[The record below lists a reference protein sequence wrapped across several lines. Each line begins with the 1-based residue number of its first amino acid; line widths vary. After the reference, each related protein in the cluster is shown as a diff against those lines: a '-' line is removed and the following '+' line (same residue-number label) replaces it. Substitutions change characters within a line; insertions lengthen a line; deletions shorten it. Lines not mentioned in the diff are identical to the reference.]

1 MNIYI
6 KSCAQI
12 SVQEPLCD
20 KWFTEPIR
28 YEAPYVRALDPDYKP
43 FINPVAARRMGL
55 ILKRAMA
62 TSLSALKDADVEMP
76 DAIITATG
84 LGCIENTEKFL
95 KALSEQGENCLQP
108 TFFINSTHNT
118 IGSYVAV
125 QMKCHGYNNT
135 HVHRGIS
142 FESALLDAFVKIK
155 LGKLN
160 NALVGAH
167 DEMTPD
173 YFTLL
178 NRVGFWDGGFAG
190 ETAVSMLL
198 AKEGVVKIAGI
209 EVLYMP
215 EKQKIVDA
223 VNRLC
228 LENSISVDDIDLLVT
243 GRNGNK
249 ENNKVY
255 DDFENIFNMKDKSES
270 YKDIFGESFTTSAYS
285 VCYAYECLKK
295 GITPSR
301 RKVKNVLL
309 YNQYENKDHSLIL
322 LTCH

>member
-1 MNIYI
+1 MSIYI

-12 SVQEPLCD
+12 SVQEPLSN
-20 KWFTEPIR
+20 KWFSEPIKH
-28 YEAPYVRALDPDYKP
+28 ENSYVRAIDPDYKP

-62 TSLSALKDADVEMP
+62 TSISALREAAIEMP

-118 IGSYVAV
+118 IGSYIAV

-142 FESALLDAFVKIK
+142 FESALFDAFIKMKLNKI
-155 LGKLN
+155 N

-167 DEMTPD
+167 DEMTQD

-178 NRVGFWDGGFAG
+178 NRIGFWNGGFAG
-190 ETAVSMLL
+190 ETAVATVL
-198 AKEGVVKIAGI
+198 AKEGNIEISGI
-209 EVLYMP
+209 DILYKP
-215 EKQKIVDA
+215 DKQRII
-223 VNRLC
+223 
-228 LENSISVDDIDLLVT
+228 ESVDKLCKDKNISINDIDLIVT
-243 GRNGNK
+243 GRNKNE

-255 DDFENIFNMKDKSES
+255 DEFEEMLEMKGRSTS
-270 YKDIFGESFTTSAYS
+270 YKEIFGESFTSSAYS
-285 VCYAYECLKK
+285 VCFAYECLKK
-295 GITPSR
+295 GFTPDG
-301 RKVKNVLL
+301 KAVKNILL
-309 YNQYENKDHSLIL
+309 YNHYENKDHSLIL
-322 LTCH
+322 LTC

>member
-1 MNIYI
+1 MNVYI

-62 TSLSALKDADVEMP
+62 TSLTALKDADVEMP

-155 LGKLN
+155 LGKFN

-295 GITPSR
+295 GITPSG

-309 YNQYENKDHSLIL
+309 YNHYENKDHSLIL

>member
-55 ILKRAMA
+55 ILKRAMV
-62 TSLSALKDADVEMP
+62 TSITALRDAEVEMP
-76 DAIITATG
+76 DAIVTATG

-118 IGSYVAV
+118 IGSYIAV

-190 ETAVSMLL
+190 ETAVSMVL
-198 AKEGVVKIAGI
+198 AKEGDVKIAGVEI
-209 EVLYMP
+209 LYMP
-215 EKQKIVDA
+215 EKQNLIDA

-228 LENSISVDDIDLLVT
+228 AENNIGVNDIDLLVT

-295 GITPSR
+295 GITPSG
-301 RKVKNVLL
+301 RKVKNILL
-309 YNQYENKDHSLIL
+309 YNHYENKDHSLIL
-322 LTCH
+322 LIC

>member
-20 KWFTEPIR
+20 KWFTEPIK

-62 TSLSALKDADVEMP
+62 TSITALRDAEVEMP
-76 DAIITATG
+76 DAIVTATG

-118 IGSYVAV
+118 IGSYIAV

-178 NRVGFWDGGFAG
+178 NRVGFWDGGLAG
-190 ETAVSMLL
+190 ETAVSMVL
-198 AKEGVVKIAGI
+198 AKEGDVKIAGVEI
-209 EVLYMP
+209 LYMP
-215 EKQKIVDA
+215 EKQNLIDA

-228 LENSISVDDIDLLVT
+228 AENNIGVNDIDLLVT
-243 GRNGNK
+243 GRNKNK

-295 GITPSR
+295 GITPSG
-301 RKVKNVLL
+301 RKVKNILL
-309 YNQYENKDHSLIL
+309 YNHYENKDHSLIL
-322 LTCH
+322 LTC

>member
-1 MNIYI
+1 MNVYI

-155 LGKLN
+155 LGKFN

-295 GITPSR
+295 GITPSG

-309 YNQYENKDHSLIL
+309 YNHYENKDHSLIL

>member
-295 GITPSR
+295 GITPSG

>member
-12 SVQEPLCD
+12 SVQEPLSD
-20 KWFTEPIR
+20 KWFTEPIKH
-28 YEAPYVRALDPDYKP
+28 EAPYVRALDPDYKP

-62 TSLSALKDADVEMP
+62 TSITALRDAEVEMP
-76 DAIITATG
+76 DAIVTATG

-118 IGSYVAV
+118 IGSYIAV

-142 FESALLDAFVKIK
+142 FESAILDAFVKIK

-190 ETAVSMLL
+190 ETAVSMVL
-198 AKEGVVKIAGI
+198 AKEGDVKLAGVEI
-209 EVLYMP
+209 LYMP
-215 EKQKIVDA
+215 KEQNLIDA
-223 VNRLC
+223 VTRLC
-228 LENSISVDDIDLLVT
+228 AENNISVNDIDLLVT
-243 GRNGNK
+243 GRNNDDD
-249 ENNKVY
+249 NNKAY
-255 DDFENIFNMKDKSES
+255 NEFEDLFNLRDKSES
-270 YKDIFGESFTTSAYS
+270 YKNIFGESFTASAYGIY
-285 VCYAYECLKK
+285 YAYECLKK
-295 GITPSR
+295 GINP
-301 RKVKNVLL
+301 KGKNVKNVLI
-309 YNQYENKDHSLIL
+309 YNHYENKDHSLIF
-322 LTCH
+322 LTC

>member
-6 KSCAQI
+6 KSYAQI

-28 YEAPYVRALDPDYKP
+28 YDLSYVRALEPGYKP
-43 FINPVAARRMGL
+43 FINPIAARRMGL

-62 TSLSALKDADVEMP
+62 TSITALKEAELEMP

-95 KALSEQGENCLQP
+95 KALTEQGENCLQP

-118 IGSYVAV
+118 IGSYIAV

-142 FESALLDAFVKIK
+142 FESALLDAFVKIQ

-178 NRVGFWDGGFAG
+178 GKVGFWNGGFAG
-190 ETAVSMLL
+190 ETAVSMVL
-198 AKEGVVKIAGI
+198 AKDGLVKIAAV
-209 EVLYMP
+209 EVFYKP
-215 EKQKIVDA
+215 EKQNIIDA
-223 VNRLC
+223 VNRIC
-228 LENSISVDDIDLLVT
+228 DENNITICDIDLLVT
-243 GRNGNK
+243 GRNND
-249 ENNKVY
+249 EDNNKVY
-255 DDFENIFNMKDKSES
+255 DDFEDIFNMKDKSES
-270 YKDIFGESFTTSAYS
+270 YKNIFGESFTTSAYS
-285 VCYAYECLKK
+285 VCYAYECLKRGFSPLGK
-295 GITPSR
+295 
-301 RKVKNVLL
+301 KVSNVLL
-309 YNQYENKDHSLIL
+309 YNHYENKDHSLIFM
-322 LTCH
+322 TC

>member
-155 LGKLN
+155 LGKFN

-295 GITPSR
+295 GITPSG

-309 YNQYENKDHSLIL
+309 YNHYENKDHSLIL

>member
-155 LGKLN
+155 LGKFN

-243 GRNGNK
+243 GRNGNE

-295 GITPSR
+295 GITPSG
-301 RKVKNVLL
+301 RKIKNVLL
-309 YNQYENKDHSLIL
+309 YNHYENKDHSLIL

>member
-62 TSLSALKDADVEMP
+62 TSITALRDAEVEMP
-76 DAIITATG
+76 DAIVTATG

-118 IGSYVAV
+118 IGSYIAV

-190 ETAVSMLL
+190 ETAVSMVL
-198 AKEGVVKIAGI
+198 AKEGDVKIAGVEI
-209 EVLYMP
+209 LYMP
-215 EKQKIVDA
+215 EKQNLIDA

-228 LENSISVDDIDLLVT
+228 AENNIGVNDIDLLVT

-295 GITPSR
+295 GITPSG
-301 RKVKNVLL
+301 RKVKNILL
-309 YNQYENKDHSLIL
+309 YNHYENKDHSLIL
-322 LTCH
+322 LIC

>member
-295 GITPSR
+295 GITPLG

>member
-1 MNIYI
+1 MSIFI

-20 KWFTEPIR
+20 KWFFEPIR
-28 YEAPYVRALDPDYKP
+28 YEIPYVRAIDPDYKP

-62 TSLSALKDADVEMP
+62 TSISALKEAEIEMP

-95 KALSEQGENCLQP
+95 KALSEQGENYLQP

-118 IGSYVAV
+118 IGSYIAV

-142 FESALLDAFVKIK
+142 FESALFDAFIKMKLCKIDS
-155 LGKLN
+155 
-160 NALVGAH
+160 ALVGAH

-178 NRVGFWDGGFAG
+178 NRINFWAGGFAG
-190 ETAVSMLL
+190 ETAVAIVL
-198 AKEGVVKIAGI
+198 AKEGKIELSGI
-209 EVLYMP
+209 DILYKP
-215 EKQKIVDA
+215 NRQKI
-223 VNRLC
+223 
-228 LENSISVDDIDLLVT
+228 IKSVDKLCKDKNISINDIDLVVT
-243 GRNGNK
+243 GRNKNE
-249 ENNKVY
+249 ENNIIY
-255 DDFENIFNMKDKSES
+255 DEFEEMLEMKGKSTS
-270 YKDIFGESFTTSAYS
+270 YKELFGESFTSSAYS
-285 VCYAYECLKK
+285 VYFAYECLKK
-295 GITPSR
+295 GFTPEGR
-301 RKVKNVLL
+301 AVKNILL
-309 YNQYENKDHSLIL
+309 YNHYENKDHSLIL
-322 LTCH
+322 LTC

>member
-62 TSLSALKDADVEMP
+62 TSLTALKDADVEMP

-155 LGKLN
+155 LGKFN

-228 LENSISVDDIDLLVT
+228 LENNISVDDIDLLVT
-243 GRNGNK
+243 GRNGNE

-295 GITPSR
+295 GITPSG

-309 YNQYENKDHSLIL
+309 YNHYENKDHSLIL

>member
-1 MNIYI
+1 
-6 KSCAQI
+6 
-12 SVQEPLCD
+12 
-20 KWFTEPIR
+20 
-28 YEAPYVRALDPDYKP
+28 
-43 FINPVAARRMGL
+43 
-55 ILKRAMA
+55 
-62 TSLSALKDADVEMP
+62 
-76 DAIITATG
+76 
-84 LGCIENTEKFL
+84 
-95 KALSEQGENCLQP
+95 
-108 TFFINSTHNT
+108 
-118 IGSYVAV
+118 
-125 QMKCHGYNNT
+125 
-135 HVHRGIS
+135 
-142 FESALLDAFVKIK
+142 
-155 LGKLN
+155 
-160 NALVGAH
+160 
-167 DEMTPD
+167 
-173 YFTLL
+173 
-178 NRVGFWDGGFAG
+178 
-190 ETAVSMLL
+190 MLL

-228 LENSISVDDIDLLVT
+228 LENNISVDDIDLLVT

-295 GITPSR
+295 GITPSG

-309 YNQYENKDHSLIL
+309 YNHYENKDHSLIL